1 MNLNAEQKQLIIDMI
16 KENKKLP
23 DNLQEVLFDKEVSE
37 YELKYAGKMRKEDLL
52 ANQDG
57 TFPLPLQTDRIF
69 NGERYEGFE
78 DNWKNLLVFGDNLQ
92 FLKTIYEN
100 KDPLIKDKVK
110 GKVKLIYIDPP
121 FATSDEF
128 TDRLGTKAYNDKK
141 KGAEFIEFIRRRLI
155 LAREILADDGYIA
168 VHLDQK
174 MNSYIRVILDEVFGK
189 NNMINELIWRYF
201 MGGKSVNF
209 FSKKHDTIYVYK
221 KTTKPDMIIPD
232 RERVLESKP
241 SLSST
246 NNTMREYEGV
256 ETRTGE
262 KRMFYTSTVKQ
273 DDVLEISGVFNLS
286 KEYTPYPTQK
296 PEELISVLINAM
308 TKENDIVLDFFGGSG
323 TTMVTA
329 EKLNRRWITC
339 DLGKLS
345 YFTMQKRLLQI
356 SQTNSLINPGKDY
369 NKNPK
374 SFVTAKLGMYDLQ
387 KTLEMDMEKYK
398 EFVSQLFEF
407 DREENYINGMQFDG
421 RKKRYPVKVFDYKKY
436 QDVSIDETYLKNMIN
451 ALGTSAPKEIYIV
464 SPATK
469 VNFIADYEEIGDTR
483 FYFLKVPYEMIRE
496 LHEIS
501 FVNFIQ
507 PRNKGDVNEI
517 EEMKGFQFVNKPE
530 IECELISKDN
540 IVTFKITKFKSY
552 SIKQGII
559 DDFSTLSSIYVDF
572 DNNNDVFVM
581 DDVRFW
587 NEIASK
593 RKADSDTEVVYNKN
607 EKISFIKWEFPKDKI
622 GSAPVF
628 IVSDIFG
635 NDIVVKPIRREI
647 LL

>member
-1 MNLNAEQKQLIIDMI
+1 MNLNQEQKELIIRMI
-16 KENKKLP
+16 KENRRLP
-23 DNLQEVLFDKEVSE
+23 DNMKEILFGKEISE
-37 YELKYAGKMRKEDLL
+37 YELRYAGKMRKEDLL
-52 ANQDG
+52 ANLDG
-57 TFPLPLQTDRIF
+57 TFPLPLQVDRIF
-69 NGERYEGFE
+69 NGNQYEGFE
-78 DNWKNLLVFGDNLQ
+78 DDWKNLLVFGDNLQ

-128 TDRLGTKAYNDKK
+128 TDKLGTKAYNDKK

-155 LAREILADDGYIA
+155 LAREILSDDGYIA

-189 NNMINELIWRYF
+189 NNMVNELIWRYF
-201 MGGKSVNF
+201 MGGKSFNF

-221 KTTKPDMIIPD
+221 KAGKPDMLIPD

-241 SLSST
+241 SLSSI
-246 NNTMREYEGV
+246 NNTMREYEGI
-256 ETRTGE
+256 EKNTNE
-262 KRMFYTSTVKQ
+262 KRMFYTSVVKQ

-296 PEELISVLINAM
+296 PEELIRVLINAM

-323 TTMVTA
+323 TTMATA

-356 SQTNSLINPGKDY
+356 GDTNSLLKPGKKY
-369 NKNPK
+369 KKNPK
-374 SFVTAKLGMYDLQ
+374 SYVTAKLGMYDLQ

-407 DREENYINGMQFDG
+407 DRDDHYINGLQFDG
-421 RKKRYPVKVFDYKKY
+421 KKKRYPVKVFDYKKHI
-436 QDVSIDETYLKNMIN
+436 DVSIDETYLENMIN
-451 ALGTSAPKEIYIV
+451 VLGASAPREIYIV
-464 SPATK
+464 SPATRI
-469 VNFIADYEEIGDTR
+469 NFIADYEEINETR

-501 FVNFIQ
+501 FVNFSQ
-507 PRNKGDVNEI
+507 PRNKEDVNEI
-517 EEMKGFQFVNKPE
+517 EEMKGFQFVNKP
-530 IECELISKDN
+530 
-540 IVTFKITKFKSY
+540 KSN
-552 SIKQGII
+552 
-559 DDFSTLSSIYVDF
+559 V
-572 DNNNDVFVM
+572 N
-581 DDVRFW
+581 
-587 NEIASK
+587 
-593 RKADSDTEVVYNKN
+593 
-607 EKISFIKWEFPKDKI
+607 
-622 GSAPVF
+622 
-628 IVSDIFG
+628 
-635 NDIVVKPIRREI
+635 
-647 LL
+647 